1 MIHEFRR
8 PLPVVVEGTREGY
21 ALYVESSGMW
31 ENDTW
36 CVVLCDGGIV
46 RHYTTSQIRVHL
58 NATFGIQRE

>member
-1 MIHEFRR
+1 LIHEFRR
-8 PLPVVVEGTREGY
+8 PLPVVVDGTREGY

-46 RHYTTSQIRVHL
+46 RHYITSQIRVHL
-58 NATFGIQRE
+58 NATFGIRRE

>member
-36 CVVLCDGGIV
+36 CIVLCDGGIV

-58 NATFGIQRE
+58 NATFGIRRE

>member
-8 PLPVVVEGTREGY
+8 PLPVVVDDTREGY

-31 ENDTW
+31 ENDVW

-58 NATFGIQRE
+58 NATFGIRRE

>member
-58 NATFGIQRE
+58 NATFGIRRE

>member
-1 MIHEFRR
+1 VIHEFRR
-8 PLPVVVEGTREGY
+8 PLPVVIEGTREGY

-58 NATFGIQRE
+58 NATFGIRRE

>member
-1 MIHEFRR
+1 VIHEFRR

-58 NATFGIQRE
+58 NATFGIRRE

>member
-1 MIHEFRR
+1 VIHEFRR
-8 PLPVVVEGTREGY
+8 PLPVVIEGTREGY

-46 RHYTTSQIRVHL
+46 RHYTTSQIRVHF
-58 NATFGIQRE
+58 NATFGIRRE

>member
-58 NATFGIQRE
+58 NATFGIRRK